1 MAVLTPSGP
10 AHRSARGTVRPANGK
25 TITLPVNNIVIVAV
39 VVFVV
44 VKHFASDTRC
54 GNLFA
59 FYSCYKLEYI
69 LLHIKLFFPP
79 RH

>member
-39 VVFVV
+39 VVQ
-44 VKHFASDTRC
+44 
-54 GNLFA
+54 
-59 FYSCYKLEYI
+59 Y
-69 LLHIKLFFPP
+69 LL
-79 RH
+79 